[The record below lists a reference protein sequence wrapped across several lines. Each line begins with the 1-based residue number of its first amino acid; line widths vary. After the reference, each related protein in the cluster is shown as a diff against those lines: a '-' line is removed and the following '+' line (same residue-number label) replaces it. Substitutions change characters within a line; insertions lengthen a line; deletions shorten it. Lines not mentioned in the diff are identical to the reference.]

1 MTNPSGSQYHLAF
14 GDQHACVVEV
24 GGGLRTYGMG
34 DRHVLDG
41 YDADAMCTS
50 GRGQVLAPWPNRLE
64 DGAYSFDG
72 AELQVPL
79 SEPETRTAIHGLVRF
94 ANWTLAE
101 RTTDH
106 VELQHVLH
114 PSPGYPFTLALRI
127 DYGLGPGGLAV
138 TTSAENLG
146 DRTLPFGLGHHPY
159 LRGRP
164 LVDDLVVAVPAGAQ
178 LVSDERSLPVGHAP
192 ATLQE
197 PRRLG
202 ETVLDTT
209 FYELDRD
216 ADGNARVRVGDDVVW
231 LDEAYGY
238 VQLFTG
244 DPLPDVAR
252 RSLAV
257 EPMTCA
263 PNAFRSGEGL
273 LRLEPGERFVARWG
287 IEPRF

>member
-1 MTNPSGSQYHLAF
+1 MTNPSGSQYDLAF

-24 GGGLRTYGMG
+24 GGGLRTYAVGN
-34 DRHVLDG
+34 RHVLDG
-41 YDADAMCTS
+41 YAVDSMCTA
-50 GRGQVLAPWPNRLE
+50 GRGQILAPWPNRLE
-64 DGAYSFDG
+64 DGAYTFDG
-72 AELQVPL
+72 RDLQL
-79 SEPETRTAIHGLVRF
+79 ALTEPGTRTAIHGLVRW

-101 RTTDH
+101 RAGDRVV
-106 VELQHVLH
+106 VEHVLH

-127 DYGLGPGGLAV
+127 EYSLGPRGLTV
-138 TTSAENLG
+138 TSSAENRG
-146 DRTLPFGLGHHPY
+146 NRTLPVGLGHHPY

-178 LVSDERSLPVGHAP
+178 LVSNGRSLPIGRVP

-209 FYELDRD
+209 FCELVRD
-216 ADGNARVRVGDDVVW
+216 PDGSARVRVGDDAVW

-244 DPLPDVAR
+244 DPLADVAR

-257 EPMTCA
+257 EPMTCP
-263 PNAFRSGEGL
+263 PNAFRSGEDL
-273 LRLEPGERFVARWG
+273 LRLDPGERLVAAWG
-287 IEPRF
+287 IEPGF